1 MTASENAKT
10 GAATPPPRSPHILT
24 LVIATASSALAMNVF
39 LPSLPSIARDLST
52 DYAVV
57 QLMVSIY
64 LFATAG
70 LQLFI
75 GPASDRL
82 GRRPVLLACLAIFV
96 VSSLLAVFAPTIEIL
111 LLLRFFQAF
120 GAGGMVI
127 SRAVVRDTVDSN
139 EAASRIGYIT
149 MGMALVPMV
158 APAFGGILDE
168 YYGWRASF
176 ALTFFYG
183 VVAMLVVY
191 LDLNETNRTPT
202 KSISAQFRV
211 YPELIASRR
220 FWSYT
225 LTAAFTAGA
234 FFAFLG
240 GGPYV
245 ASEMLGIAPSTYGF
259 YFVLVSIGYMAGNF
273 MTARFSTRVGRNALM
288 ITGNI
293 VAAAGGILGIILFA
307 LGLDHPVS
315 LFLPTGLVSVG
326 NGMSLPTAYAGI
338 VSVRPRLAGS
348 ASGLGGA
355 IQMGGGAVL
364 SILAGAMLS
373 LDSGPYPLFAV
384 MFVSS
389 VLAICATLYGIY
401 VDRIAGPLDESGGSR
416 TG

>member
-1 MTASENAKT
+1 MTTSRD
-10 GAATPPPRSPHILT
+10 AAGKPARPRSPHILT

-39 LPSLPSIARDLST
+39 LPSLPSIARDLDT

-96 VSSLLAVFAPTIEIL
+96 ASSLLAVFVQTIETL
-111 LLLRFFQAF
+111 LVLRFFQAF
-120 GAGGMVI
+120 AAGGMVI
-127 SRAVVRDTVDSN
+127 SRAVVRDTVDSD

-149 MGMALVPMV
+149 MGMALVPMI
-158 APAFGGILDE
+158 APAFGGVLDE
-168 YYGWRASF
+168 YYGWRATF
-176 ALTFFYG
+176 ILTLVYG
-183 VVAMLVVY
+183 VVAVLVVW
-191 LDLNETNRTPT
+191 LDLNETNQSPT
-202 KSISAQFRV
+202 RSIGAQFRV
-211 YPELIASRR
+211 YPELVGSRR

-245 ASEMLGIAPSTYGF
+245 ASAMLGIGPSAYGF
-259 YFVLVSIGYMAGNF
+259 YFVLVSIGYMAGNY
-273 MTARFSTRVGRNALM
+273 MTARFSTRIGRNTLM
-288 ITGNI
+288 IAGN
-293 VAAAGGILGIILFA
+293 VAATAGGFIGVALFA
-307 LGLDHPVS
+307 LGFDHPVS
-315 LFLPTGLVSVG
+315 LFLPTGLVGIG

-338 VSVRPRLAGS
+338 VSVRPKLAGS

-355 IQMGGGAVL
+355 IQMGGGALL
-364 SILAGAMLS
+364 SILAGALLS
-373 LDSGPYPLFAV
+373 PTSGPYPLFAV
-384 MFVSS
+384 MIASS
-389 VLAICATLYGIY
+389 SLAICATLYGMRIE
-401 VDRIAGPLDESGGSR
+401 RIAGPSGGSGGR
-416 TG
+416 SSP

>member
-1 MTASENAKT
+1 MTTPQNAAGASAR
-10 GAATPPPRSPHILT
+10 PRSPHILT

-39 LPSLPSIARDLST
+39 LPSLPSIARDLNT

-70 LQLFI
+70 LQLVI

-82 GRRPVLLACLAIFV
+82 GRRPVLLGCLAIFV
-96 VSSLLAVFAPTIEIL
+96 VSSLLAVFVQTIEML
-111 LLLRFFQAF
+111 LVLRFFQAF
-120 GAGGMVI
+120 AAGGMVI
-127 SRAVVRDTVDSN
+127 SRAVVRDTVDSD

-168 YYGWRASF
+168 YYGWRATF
-176 ALTFFYG
+176 VLTLVYG
-183 VVAMLVVY
+183 VVAILVVWF
-191 LDLNETNRTPT
+191 DLNETNKTPT
-202 KSISAQFRV
+202 RSLGAQFRV

-245 ASEMLGIAPSTYGF
+245 ASEMLGIGPSAYGF

-273 MTARFSTRVGRNALM
+273 LTGRFSTRVGRNKLM
-288 ITGNI
+288 ITGN
-293 VAAAGGILGIILFA
+293 VAATIGGILGVALFA
-307 LGLDHPVS
+307 LGFDHPVS
-315 LFLPTGLVSVG
+315 LFLPTGLVGIG

-338 VSVRPRLAGS
+338 VSVRPKLAGS

-364 SILAGAMLS
+364 SILAGSMLS
-373 LDSGPYPLFAV
+373 LESGPYPLFAV
-384 MFVSS
+384 MIASS
-389 VLAICATLYGIY
+389 VLAICATLYGMH
-401 VDRIAGPLDESGGSR
+401 VDRVAGPLGDSDHPTAG
-416 TG
+416 

>member
-1 MTASENAKT
+1 MTTPNVTPAAS
-10 GAATPPPRSPHILT
+10 PRPRSPHILT

-75 GPASDRL
+75 GPASDLL
-82 GRRPVLLACLAIFV
+82 GRRPVLLGCLAIFV
-96 VSSLLAVFAPTIEIL
+96 ISSLLAVFAQSIEML
-111 LLLRFFQAF
+111 LVMRFFQAF
-120 GAGGMVI
+120 AAGGMVI
-127 SRAVVRDTVDSN
+127 SRAVVRDTVDSD

-158 APAFGGILDE
+158 APAFGGLLDE
-168 YYGWRASF
+168 FYGWRASF
-176 ALTFFYG
+176 ILTLVYG
-183 VVAMLVVY
+183 LVAMLVVY
-191 LDLNETNRTPT
+191 LDLNETNRTPIA
-202 KSISAQFRV
+202 SLSAQFKV

-245 ASEMLGIAPSTYGF
+245 ASEMLGISPSTYGF
-259 YFVLVSIGYMAGNF
+259 YFVLVSIGYMVGNF
-273 MTARFSTRVGRNALM
+273 LTARFSTRVGRNKLM
-288 ITGNI
+288 ITGN
-293 VAAAGGILGIILFA
+293 VAAAFGGLLGILLFA
-307 LGLDHPVS
+307 LGFDHPVS
-315 LFLPTGLVSVG
+315 LFLPTGLVGIG

-338 VSVRPRLAGS
+338 VSVRPKLAGS

-373 LDSGPYPLFAV
+373 VESGPYPLFAV
-384 MFVSS
+384 MFGSS
-389 VLAICATLYGIY
+389 ILAICATLYGMH
-401 VDRIAGPLDESGGSR
+401 VDRIAGPLDGNGTPGAS
-416 TG
+416 

>member
-1 MTASENAKT
+1 MTIPANGPA
-10 GAATPPPRSPHILT
+10 GAEPRPRSPHILT

-39 LPSLPSIARDLST
+39 LPSLPSIARDLET

-70 LQLFI
+70 LQLLI

-96 VSSLLAVFAPTIEIL
+96 LSSLLSVFVQSIEML
-111 LLLRFFQAF
+111 LVLRFFQAF
-120 GAGGMVI
+120 AAGGMVI
-127 SRAVVRDTVDSN
+127 SRAVVRDTVDSD

-149 MGMALVPMV
+149 MGMAFVPMV

-168 YYGWRASF
+168 YYGWRATF
-176 ALTFFYG
+176 ALTLAYG

-191 LDLNETNRTPT
+191 FDLNETNRTPT
-202 KSISAQFRV
+202 ASLGAQFRA

-220 FWSYT
+220 FWSYA

-245 ASEMLGIAPSTYGF
+245 ASEMLGMGPSTYGF
-259 YFVLVSIGYMAGNF
+259 YFVLVSVGYMVGNF
-273 MTARFSTRVGRNALM
+273 LTGRFSTRIGRNKLM
-288 ITGNI
+288 IAGN
-293 VAAAGGILGIILFA
+293 VAAASGGILGIALFA
-307 LGLDHPVS
+307 LGFDHPMS
-315 LFLPTGLVSVG
+315 LFLPTGLVGIG

-338 VSVRPRLAGS
+338 VGVRPRLAGS

-364 SILAGAMLS
+364 SVLAGAVLS
-373 LDSGPYPLFAV
+373 AESGPFPLFGV
-384 MFVSS
+384 MLASS
-389 VLAICATLYGIY
+389 LLAICATLYGMH
-401 VDRIAGPLDESGGSR
+401 VDRIAGPLGGSGGSR
-416 TG
+416 AG

>member
-1 MTASENAKT
+1 MTAPQPGG
-10 GAATPPPRSPHILT
+10 GAPTRPRSPHILT

-39 LPSLPSIARDLST
+39 LPSLPSIARDLDT

-96 VSSLLAVFAPTIEIL
+96 LSSLLSVFVQTIEML
-111 LLLRFFQAF
+111 LVLRFFQAF
-120 GAGGMVI
+120 AAGGMVI
-127 SRAVVRDTVDSN
+127 SRAVVRDTVDSD
-139 EAASRIGYIT
+139 EAAGRIGYIT

-158 APAFGGILDE
+158 APAFGGVLDE
-168 YYGWRASF
+168 YYGWRATF
-176 ALTFFYG
+176 VLTLAYG
-183 VVAMLVVY
+183 VVAILVVW

-202 KSISAQFRV
+202 RSLGAQFRV

-245 ASEMLGIAPSTYGF
+245 ASEMMGIGPSAYGF

-273 MTARFSTRVGRNALM
+273 LTGRFSTRIGRNTLM
-288 ITGNI
+288 IAGN
-293 VAAAGGILGIILFA
+293 AAATVGGFLGIGLFA
-307 LGLDHPVS
+307 LGFDHPVS
-315 LFLPTGLVSVG
+315 LFLPTGLVGIG

-355 IQMGGGAVL
+355 IQMGGGALLSVFAGSVL
-364 SILAGAMLS
+364 SPE
-373 LDSGPYPLFAV
+373 SGPYPLFAV
-384 MFVSS
+384 MIASS
-389 VLAICATLYGIY
+389 ALAICATLYGMH
-401 VDRIAGPLDESGGSR
+401 VDRISGPLDRSGG
-416 TG
+416 GAAG